1 MCLKEYELDP
11 SHFLSALGLAWQ
23 ACLKNTGIKSELLT
37 DRDMLLMIQ
46 KRIRGGIT
54 HARRKYAEANN
65 KYMKHYDKNKESSCL
80 MYLDSINLYGWEMS

>member
-37 DRDMLLMIQ
+37 DRDMLLMI
-46 KRIRGGIT
+46 
-54 HARRKYAEANN
+54 
-65 KYMKHYDKNKESSCL
+65 
-80 MYLDSINLYGWEMS
+80 